1 MNYAEALSNAV
12 GRMRD
17 ADLVITDDDRHEYL
31 ALSEGWLKVAAEIR
45 QSATLT
51 SEQADR
57 RVDRPPVRE

>member
-1 MNYAEALSNAV
+1 MTYAEALGSAIEWMNNAV
-12 GRMRD
+12 NGIDGMSEERM
-17 ADLVITDDDRHEYL
+17 L

-57 RVDRPPVRE
+57 QVDRPPVQE